1 MNANRNLIIDFRVNN
16 RHDHFIGKDKHVQP
30 HILKKDRATKKK
42 RKKAQKTLKFLKMKR
57 IIKETKSPTS

>member
-42 RKKAQKTLKFLKMKR
+42 RKK
-57 IIKETKSPTS
+57 